1 MPNIFRMGR
10 PTNFKVGHRR
20 STKTRISDKRSD
32 LKGQG
37 RKMTRLMKRHRN
49 TKIGKTVAHPT
60 GNNAQQFQG
69 QRSRSPGRLM
79 LRPEF
84 QTWYTDGV
92 RRPVSPTSAVTR
104 PITAET
110 ETVSYLLNGKTYEL
124 QNWYANGASAVNCHS
139 IPAIKLRKAVKLGS
153 CTRSGNTV
161 SATPGGHAAC

>member
-1 MPNIFRMGR
+1 M
-10 PTNFKVGHRR
+10 H
-20 STKTRISDKRSD
+20 
-32 LKGQG
+32 
-37 RKMTRLMKRHRN
+37 
-49 TKIGKTVAHPT
+49 

-110 ETVSYLLNGKTYEL
+110 ETVSYLLNGKTYTNFTIGTPMEHAL
-124 QNWYANGASAVNCHS
+124 STATPSYKS
-139 IPAIKLRKAVKLGS
+139 VKLGS
-153 CTRSGNTV
+153 YTRARAYRVGRTAATQLV
-161 SATPGGHAAC
+161 SDSCQ